1 MTSLKIYCDGG
12 SRGNPGPGAF
22 AFIVKNKEQIIYK
35 EAGTLGETTNNI
47 AEYTAVLKALEWL
60 ARNYSITQLLNYS
73 IFRVLRRRSR
83 LRRLRS

>member
-60 ARNYSITQLLNYS
+60 ARNYSITQLLNYFLPRFIIS
-73 IFRVLRRRSR
+73 CSTIDRKI
-83 LRRLRS
+83 